1 MSPLKVAVIIVSWN
15 NQTDVLQCLASVAA
29 AQGDVQII
37 VVDNASQDGSV
48 EAIRSAYPQVVV
60 LENAENLGY
69 TGGNN
74 AGIRYVLEQGAAYLL
89 LLNDDAVLAPDA
101 ISHLLSVARQHP
113 EAGFLG
119 PNVYVLEERERFL
132 SSGGVFAAG
141 WRAVHRGLGED
152 TDARYREVAEGDFLT
167 GCALLV
173 KREAVEH
180 IGLLDDRFFAY
191 HEDIDWCY
199 RAKQAGF
206 KLLVVPQAKVW
217 HPDTRSRDVDS
228 PSVTYYMA
236 RNRLLFLSKHRLG
249 IRLFLDT
256 LFSYFVRAANWSVR
270 PKWRHKRPQRDA
282 LIWAIVDFFKGRFGR
297 TERAL

>member
-1 MSPLKVAVIIVSWN
+1 VSWN
-15 NQTDVLQCLASVAA
+15 AQADVLQCLASVVA
-29 AQGDVQII
+29 AQGEVQII
-37 VVDNASQDGSV
+37 VVDNASQDGTV
-48 EAIRSAYPQVVV
+48 QAIKTSYPQVTI

-74 AGIRYVLEQGAAYLL
+74 VGIRYALEQGAAYLL

-101 ISHLLSVARQHP
+101 ISHLLNVAQQHP

-119 PNVYVLEERERFL
+119 PNVYALEEKGQFL

-152 TDARYREVAEGDFLT
+152 TDAHYRKVAEVDFLT

-173 KREAVEH
+173 KREAVEQ

-191 HEDIDWCY
+191 HEDVDWCY
-199 RAKQAGF
+199 RAKQSGF
-206 KLLVVPQAKVW
+206 KLLVVPQARVW
-217 HPDTRSRDVDS
+217 HPDTRDRDVDS
-228 PSVTYYMA
+228 PFVTYYII
-236 RNRLLFLSKHRLG
+236 RNRLLFLSKHHLGWRL
-249 IRLFLDT
+249 LLKT
-256 LFSYFVRAANWSVR
+256 LFSYTVTAMNWSLH
-270 PKWRHKRPQRDA
+270 PKWRHKRPQRIA
-282 LIWAIVDFFKGRFGR
+282 LIWALEDFFKGRFGR